1 MESLLRT
8 RVDRFQVKDSLK
20 LDLSAWEQS
29 IEIPLTVSDCT
40 TG

>member
-1 MESLLRT
+1 MGFFGFGKKNKEKEQEKMKT
-8 RVDRFQVKDSLK
+8 G
-20 LDLSAWEQS
+20 LSAWEQS